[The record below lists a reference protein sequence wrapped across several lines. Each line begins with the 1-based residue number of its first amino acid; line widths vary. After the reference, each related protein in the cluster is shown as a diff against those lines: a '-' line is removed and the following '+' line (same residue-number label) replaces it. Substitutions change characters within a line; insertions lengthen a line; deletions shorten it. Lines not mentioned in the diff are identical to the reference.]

1 MMSDLVEVFK
11 VVGAAGGLISAGFLL
26 YDRLVRI
33 RPQAFLT
40 KGEYPGQLMITVRNV
55 SNESIIVD
63 EFAVAPNIFG
73 IAHGDSTRAI
83 AAVVVARRGHEE
95 KQSSRKVFIVLKPL
109 EELQLNLI
117 TFDKFEQASGD
128 QAVVMRIA
136 WRTTRF
142 RMPFKRNIKI
152 RTSAADIRAMK
163 EKGSD
168 IDD

>member
-1 MMSDLVEVFK
+1 MMSDLVEAFK

-55 SNESIIVD
+55 SNESIIMD

-83 AAVVVARRGHEE
+83 AEVVIRRGHEA
-95 KQSSRKVFIVLKPL
+95 KQSSRKVFIVLEPL

-128 QAVVMRIA
+128 QAIVMLIA

-163 EKGSD
+163 EKGRD
-168 IDD
+168 ADD